1 MKRVVRKSKIDLDSP
16 KKLPIVKLSDE
27 KTSREGAGN
36 TATGLTGHADV
47 NSMAAESYSNLAL
60 SSRQLLPP
68 APARWQAVDDSLRS
82 RQVEYVP
89 PADDEIARFA
99 FEVCRTLAERIPS
112 AGFASTE
119 MRQGFQQFLTVV
131 ARIVASQANQ
141 RGAQWKTESEPEP
154 PSHGQ

>member
-1 MKRVVRKSKIDLDSP
+1 MKRVVRKSNADLDSP
-16 KKLPIVKLSDE
+16 EKLSIVKLSDKE
-27 KTSREGAGN
+27 TPLDGVTSTNQE
-36 TATGLTGHADV
+36 LTGHAGLS
-47 NSMAAESYSNLAL
+47 SMAAESYSNLAL

-68 APARWQAVDDSLRS
+68 AQAKAVDGSFES

-141 RGAQWKTESEPEP
+141 RGDQWKTESEPEP
-154 PSHGQ
+154 PSRGQ

>member
-1 MKRVVRKSKIDLDSP
+1 MKQVVRRSKIDLDSP
-16 KKLPIVKLSDE
+16 KKLPIVKASDE
-27 KTSREGAGN
+27 KTSREGVTSTN
-36 TATGLTGHADV
+36 TGLTGHAGLD
-47 NSMAAESYSNLAL
+47 SMAAESYSNLAL
-60 SSRQLLPP
+60 SSRQLLKP
-68 APARWQAVDDSLRS
+68 AADDSFDS

-99 FEVCRTLAERIPS
+99 FEVFRTLAERIPS

-141 RGAQWKTESEPEP
+141 RGDQWKTESEAEP
-154 PSHGQ
+154 PSRGR

>member
-1 MKRVVRKSKIDLDSP
+1 MKRVVRKSNINLDSQQ
-16 KKLPIVKLSDE
+16 KLSIVKSSEE
-27 KTSREGAGN
+27 KTPLEGAGN
-36 TATGLTGHADV
+36 TNQELTSHADSS
-47 NSMAAESYSNLAL
+47 SMAAESYSNLAL

-68 APARWQAVDDSLRS
+68 AQAKAVDGSFDS

-141 RGAQWKTESEPEP
+141 RGEQWKTESEPEP
-154 PSHGQ
+154 PSRGR

>member
-1 MKRVVRKSKIDLDSP
+1 MKRVVRKSNVDLDSP
-16 KKLPIVKLSDE
+16 EKLSIVKSSDE
-27 KTSREGAGN
+27 KTSREGV
-36 TATGLTGHADV
+36 TSTVTGLTSHADRT
-47 NSMAAESYSNLAL
+47 SMAAESYSNLAL
-60 SSRQLLPP
+60 SSRQ
-68 APARWQAVDDSLRS
+68 SLSTAADGSFDS

-112 AGFASTE
+112 AGFSSTE

-141 RGAQWKTESEPEP
+141 RGDQWKTESEPEP
-154 PSHGQ
+154 PSRGR

>member
-1 MKRVVRKSKIDLDSP
+1 LKRVVRKSNVDLDSP
-16 KKLPIVKLSDE
+16 KKLPIVKSSDE

-36 TATGLTGHADV
+36 TATGLTSHADEG
-47 NSMAAESYSNLAL
+47 SMAAESYSNLAL
-60 SSRQLLPP
+60 SSRQLLKP
-68 APARWQAVDDSLRS
+68 AQAEALDGSFDS

-89 PADDEIARFA
+89 PADDDIARFA

-141 RGAQWKTESEPEP
+141 RGDQWKTESEPEP
-154 PSHGQ
+154 PSRGR

>member
-1 MKRVVRKSKIDLDSP
+1 MVRRVLRKLD
-16 KKLPIVKLSDE
+16 KHKNQPIVKLSDE
-27 KTSREGAGN
+27 KTPPEGASN
-36 TATGLTGHADV
+36 TNQGLTSHADRT
-47 NSMAAESYSNLAL
+47 SMAAESYSNLAL

-68 APARWQAVDDSLRS
+68 AQASAIDGSFDS

-89 PADDEIARFA
+89 PTDDEIARFA

-141 RGAQWKTESEPEP
+141 RGDQWKTESEPEP
-154 PSHGQ
+154 PSRGQ